1 MKAEIRLDPV
11 SDARVVV
18 LASGSGSLFQAL
30 IDSQAD
36 LGIDIVALVVDKDVP
51 AVQRAQSAGISVIE
65 VPMLRDREQWDQVME
80 SVLIDLRADLVI
92 SAGFMRVL
100 GANVVAAFSGR
111 LINTHPAL
119 LPDYPGA
126 HAVRDALAAAATKT
140 GTTVHFVDA
149 GVDTGPIIAQR
160 EVEILPSD
168 TEESLH
174 ERIKVVERELLVE
187 TVGNIVMQKISLID
201 GKVVTQ

>member
-1 MKAEIRLDPV
+1 V

-36 LGIDIVALVVDKDVP
+36 LGVEIIALVVDKDVP
-51 AVQRAQSAGISVIE
+51 AVQRAQSASISVIE
-65 VPMLRDREQWDQVME
+65 VPMLRDRDQWDQVIE
-80 SVLIDLRADLVI
+80 SVLSDLGADLVI

-100 GANVVAAFSGR
+100 GANVVTAFSGR

-119 LPDYPGA
+119 LPEFPGA
-126 HAVRDALAAAATKT
+126 HAVRDALAAGVTKT
-140 GTTVHFVDA
+140 GTTVHFVDS
-149 GVDTGPIIAQR
+149 GVDTGPIISQR
-160 EVEILPSD
+160 EVEILPDD

-187 TVGNIVMQKISLID
+187 TVRKIVTRKISLID

>member
-1 MKAEIRLDPV
+1 M

-30 IDSQAD
+30 IVAQAD
-36 LGIDIVALVVDKDVP
+36 LGIEIVALVVDKDVP
-51 AVQRAQSAGISVIE
+51 AVQRAQSAAISVIE
-65 VPMLRDREQWDQVME
+65 VPMLREREQWDQVME
-80 SVLIDLRADLVI
+80 SVLTDLGADLVI

-119 LPDYPGA
+119 LPEFPGA
-126 HAVRDALAAAATKT
+126 HAVRDALAAGATKT

-160 EVEILPSD
+160 EVEISPDD

-174 ERIKVVERELLVE
+174 ERIKVVERKLLVE
-187 TVGNIVMQKISLID
+187 TVREIVTGKISLVD

>member
-1 MKAEIRLDPV
+1 M

-36 LGIDIVALVVDKDVP
+36 LGIEIVALVVDKDVP

-80 SVLIDLRADLVI
+80 SVLTDLRADLVI

-100 GANVVAAFSGR
+100 GANVVAEFSGR

-119 LPDYPGA
+119 LPEYPGA
-126 HAVRDALAAAATKT
+126 HAVRDALAARATKT
-140 GTTVHFVDA
+140 GTTVHFVDT

>member
-1 MKAEIRLDPV
+1 V

-30 IDSQAD
+30 VDSQSD
-36 LGIDIVALVVDKDVP
+36 LGIDVVALVVDKDAP
-51 AVQRAQSAGISVIE
+51 AVQRAQSADISVIE
-65 VPMLRDREQWDQVME
+65 VPMLRDRDQWDQVME
-80 SVLIDLRADLVI
+80 SVLTDLAADLVV

-100 GANVVAAFSGR
+100 GTNVVNTFTGR

-119 LPDYPGA
+119 LPDFPGA
-126 HAVRDALAAAATKT
+126 HAVRDALAAGATKT

-149 GVDTGPIIAQR
+149 GVDTGPVIAQS
-160 EVEILPSD
+160 EVEILPAD
-168 TEESLH
+168 TEASLH

-187 TVGNIVMQKISLID
+187 TVRNILNKRVSLVD

>member
-1 MKAEIRLDPV
+1 MSAT
-11 SDARVVV
+11 RVVI
-18 LASGSGSLFQAL
+18 LASGSGTLFQAL
-30 IDSQAD
+30 IENQAA
-36 LGIDIVALVVDKDVP
+36 LAIEIVALVVDKDVP

-65 VPMLRDREQWDQVME
+65 VPMLPDRDQWSQVME
-80 SVLIDLRADLVI
+80 SVLTDLGADLVI

-100 GANVVAAFSGR
+100 GPNVVSAFAGR

-119 LPDYPGA
+119 LPDFPGA
-126 HAVRDALAAAATKT
+126 HAVRDALAAGVTST

-160 EVEILPSD
+160 EVEIIPTD
-168 TEESLH
+168 TEDSLH

-187 TVGNIVMQKISLID
+187 TVRKIVAQEISLVD
-201 GKVVTQ
+201 GKVVAQ

>member
-1 MKAEIRLDPV
+1 M

-18 LASGSGSLFQAL
+18 LASGSGSLFQA
-30 IDSQAD
+30 IVDNQTD

-51 AVQRAQSAGISVIE
+51 AVQRAQSADISVIE
-65 VPMLRDREQWDQVME
+65 VPMLRDRDQWNQVME
-80 SVLIDLRADLVI
+80 SVLTDLAPDLVI

-100 GANVVAAFSGR
+100 GTNVVSAFAGR

-119 LPDYPGA
+119 LPEFPGA
-126 HAVRDALAAAATKT
+126 HAVRDALAAGATKT

-160 EVEILPSD
+160 EVEILSED
-168 TEESLH
+168 TQDSLH
-174 ERIKVVERELLVE
+174 ERIKEVERELLVE
-187 TVGNIVMQKISLID
+187 TVRNIVTKKVSLVD
-201 GKVVTQ
+201 GKVVAQ

>member
-1 MKAEIRLDPV
+1 MT
-11 SDARVVV
+11 DARVVV

-30 IDSQAD
+30 IDNQAD
-36 LGIDIVALVVDKDVP
+36 LGIEIVALVVDKDVP
-51 AVQRAQSAGISVIE
+51 AVQRAEDSDISVIE
-65 VPMLRDREQWDQVME
+65 VPMLRDRDQWNQVME
-80 SVLIDLRADLVI
+80 SVLTDLAADLVI

-100 GANVVAAFSGR
+100 GANVVNAFSGR

-119 LPDYPGA
+119 LPEFPGA
-126 HAVRDALAAAATKT
+126 HAVRDALAAGATKT
-140 GTTVHFVDA
+140 GTTVHFVDS

-160 EVEILPSD
+160 EVEILPND

-174 ERIKVVERELLVE
+174 ERIKVIERELLVE
-187 TVGNIVMQKISLID
+187 TVRDIVSKKISYTD

>member
-1 MKAEIRLDPV
+1 M

-30 IDSQAD
+30 IDTQAD
-36 LGIDIVALVVDKDVP
+36 LGIEIVALVVDKDVP
-51 AVQRAQSAGISVIE
+51 AVQRAQSAAISVIE
-65 VPMLRDREQWDQVME
+65 VPMLRDRDQWNQVME
-80 SVLIDLRADLVI
+80 SVLSDLGADLVI

-100 GANVVAAFSGR
+100 GANVVTAFSGR

-119 LPDYPGA
+119 LPEYPGA
-126 HAVRDALAAAATKT
+126 HAVRDALTAGATKT
-140 GTTVHFVDA
+140 GTTVHFVDS
-149 GVDTGPIIAQR
+149 GVDTGPIISQR
-160 EVEILPSD
+160 EVEISPDD

-187 TVGNIVMQKISLID
+187 TVREIVTGKISLID

>member
-1 MKAEIRLDPV
+1 MT
-11 SDARVVV
+11 DARVVV

-30 IDSQAD
+30 IDNQAD
-36 LGIDIVALVVDKDVP
+36 LGIEIVALVVDKDVP
-51 AVQRAQSAGISVIE
+51 AVQRAQDSDISVIE
-65 VPMLRDREQWDQVME
+65 VPMLRDRDQWNQVME
-80 SVLIDLRADLVI
+80 SVLTDLAADLVI

-100 GANVVAAFSGR
+100 GANVVNAFSGR

-119 LPDYPGA
+119 LPEFPGA
-126 HAVRDALAAAATKT
+126 HAVRDALAAGATKT
-140 GTTVHFVDA
+140 GTTVHFVDS

-160 EVEILPSD
+160 EVEILPND

-174 ERIKVVERELLVE
+174 ERIKVIERELLVE
-187 TVGNIVMQKISLID
+187 TVREFVSKKISLTD

>member
-1 MKAEIRLDPV
+1 M

-30 IDSQAD
+30 IDNQAD
-36 LGIDIVALVVDKDVP
+36 LGIEIVALVVDKDVP
-51 AVQRAQSAGISVIE
+51 AVQRAQNAQISVVE
-65 VPMLRDREQWDQVME
+65 VPMLRDRDQWNQVME
-80 SVLIDLRADLVI
+80 SVLTDLAPDLVI

-100 GANVVAAFSGR
+100 GANVVSAFTGR

-119 LPDYPGA
+119 LPEFPGA
-126 HAVRDALAAAATKT
+126 HAVRDALASGATKT

-160 EVEILPSD
+160 TVEILPTDSED
-168 TEESLH
+168 TLH
-174 ERIKVVERELLVE
+174 ERIKEVERQLLVQ
-187 TVGNIVMQKISLID
+187 TVRDLISKKVSLVD
-201 GKVVTQ
+201 GKVVTL

>member
-1 MKAEIRLDPV
+1 V
-11 SDARVVV
+11 TDARVVV

-30 IDSQAD
+30 IDNQAD
-36 LGIDIVALVVDKDVP
+36 LGIEIVALVVDKDVP
-51 AVQRAQSAGISVIE
+51 AVQRAQDSDISVIE
-65 VPMLRDREQWDQVME
+65 VPMLRDRDQWNQVME
-80 SVLIDLRADLVI
+80 SVLTDLAADLVI

-100 GANVVAAFSGR
+100 GANVVNAFSGR

-119 LPDYPGA
+119 LPEFPGA
-126 HAVRDALAAAATKT
+126 HAVRDALAAGATKT
-140 GTTVHFVDA
+140 GTTVHFVDS

-160 EVEILPSD
+160 EVEILPND

-174 ERIKVVERELLVE
+174 ERIKVIERELLVE
-187 TVGNIVMQKISLID
+187 TVREFVSKKISLTD

>member
-1 MKAEIRLDPV
+1 V

-30 IDSQAD
+30 IDTQAD
-36 LGIDIVALVVDKDVP
+36 LGIEIVALVVDKDVP
-51 AVQRAQSAGISVIE
+51 AVQRAQSAAISVIE
-65 VPMLRDREQWDQVME
+65 VPMLRDRDQWNQVIE
-80 SVLIDLRADLVI
+80 SVLSDLGADLVI

-100 GANVVAAFSGR
+100 GANVVTAFSGR

-119 LPDYPGA
+119 LPEFPGA
-126 HAVRDALAAAATKT
+126 HAVRDALAAGVTKT
-140 GTTVHFVDA
+140 GTTVHFVDS
-149 GVDTGPIIAQR
+149 GVDTGPIISQR
-160 EVEILPSD
+160 EVEILPDD

-187 TVGNIVMQKISLID
+187 TVRKIVTRKISLID

>member
-1 MKAEIRLDPV
+1 M

-30 IDSQAD
+30 IDNQDA
-36 LGIDIVALVVDKDVP
+36 LGIEIVALVVDKEVP
-51 AVQRAQSAGISVIE
+51 AVQRAQKANISVIE
-65 VPMLRDREQWDQVME
+65 VPMLRDRLQWDDVMK
-80 SVLIDLRADLVI
+80 SVLSDLNPDLVI

-100 GANVVAAFSGR
+100 GPDVVSAFSGR

-119 LPDYPGA
+119 LPNFPGA
-126 HAVRDALAAAATKT
+126 HAVRDALAAGATAT

-160 EVEILPSD
+160 EVEILPADSED
-168 TEESLH
+168 SLH
-174 ERIKVVERELLVE
+174 ERIKIVERELLVE
-187 TVGNIVMQKISLID
+187 VVKDIVNEKISLRD
-201 GKVVTQ
+201 GKVVAH

>member
-1 MKAEIRLDPV
+1 MSAT
-11 SDARVVV
+11 RVVI
-18 LASGSGSLFQAL
+18 LASGSGTLFQAL
-30 IDSQAD
+30 IENQAA
-36 LGIDIVALVVDKDVP
+36 LAIEIVALVVDKDVP

-65 VPMLRDREQWDQVME
+65 VPMLPDRDQWNRVME
-80 SVLIDLRADLVI
+80 SVLTDLGADLVI

-100 GANVVAAFSGR
+100 GPNVVSAFAGR

-119 LPDYPGA
+119 LPDFPGA
-126 HAVRDALAAAATKT
+126 HAVRDALAAGVTST

-160 EVEILPSD
+160 EVEIFPTD
-168 TEESLH
+168 TEDSLH

-187 TVGNIVMQKISLID
+187 TVRKIVAQEISLVD
-201 GKVVTQ
+201 GKVVAQ

>member
-1 MKAEIRLDPV
+1 V
-11 SDARVVV
+11 SATRVVI
-18 LASGSGSLFQAL
+18 LASGSGTLFQAL
-30 IDSQAD
+30 IENQAA
-36 LGIDIVALVVDKDVP
+36 LAIEIVALVVDKDVP

-65 VPMLRDREQWDQVME
+65 VPMLPDRDQWNRVME
-80 SVLIDLRADLVI
+80 SVLTDLGADLVI

-100 GANVVAAFSGR
+100 GPNVVSAFAGR

-119 LPDYPGA
+119 LPDFPGA
-126 HAVRDALAAAATKT
+126 HAVRDALAAGVTST

-160 EVEILPSD
+160 EVEIFPTD
-168 TEESLH
+168 TEDSLH

-187 TVGNIVMQKISLID
+187 TVRKIVAQEISLVD
-201 GKVVTQ
+201 GKVVAQ

>member
-1 MKAEIRLDPV
+1 V
-11 SDARVVV
+11 TDARVVV

-30 IDSQAD
+30 IDNQAD
-36 LGIDIVALVVDKDVP
+36 LGIEIVALVVDKDVP
-51 AVQRAQSAGISVIE
+51 AVQRAEDSDISVIE
-65 VPMLRDREQWDQVME
+65 VPMLRDRDQWNQVME
-80 SVLIDLRADLVI
+80 SVLTDLAADLVI

-100 GANVVAAFSGR
+100 GANVVNAFSGR

-119 LPDYPGA
+119 LPEFPGA
-126 HAVRDALAAAATKT
+126 HAVRDALAAGATKT
-140 GTTVHFVDA
+140 GTTVHFVDS

-160 EVEILPSD
+160 EVEILPND

-174 ERIKVVERELLVE
+174 ERIKVIERELLVE
-187 TVGNIVMQKISLID
+187 TVRDIVSKKISYTD